1 MGQKWHGGGWTIF
14 AFIYLFIYN
23 RSWWLG
29 QNLGWNFVFHIS
41 VLVFSFSDDRI
52 SLDGPMTIRP
62 ASNGSSPLLGIF
74 SEPAPDVAG
83 YKNARA
89 FFFLPQFPLLCSH
102 KAIQPQRPF
111 HRPPPGRRVR
121 IGARQ
126 YHGPWLD
133 RTMDPMVLPS
143 GSIWAR
149 PTPASVFGWTTASTS
164 SPTIKATEPHH
175 PTLLSPAPSA
185 SSEKLPRTRPKW
197 TPATQSSV
205 GTG

>member
-1 MGQKWHGGGWTIF
+1 
-14 AFIYLFIYN
+14 
-23 RSWWLG
+23 
-29 QNLGWNFVFHIS
+29 
-41 VLVFSFSDDRI
+41 LVFSFSDDRI

-62 ASNGSSPLLGIF
+62 ASNGSSPVLGIF

-126 YHGPWLD
+126 YHGRTGLWTLWSCHRDRSGHDLLLRRCLADIIPNDQGNRTTPSYVAFTGSKCLIGEAAKNQAEMNPSNTIFGGYGLD
-133 RTMDPMVLPS
+133 ESHFSKSTPS
-143 GSIWAR
+143 SQI
-149 PTPASVFGWTTASTS
+149 
-164 SPTIKATEPHH
+164 SP
-175 PTLLSPAPSA
+175 SF
-185 SSEKLPRTRPKW
+185 
-197 TPATQSSV
+197 
-205 GTG
+205 